1 MGIYKTMSLAKL
13 SGQKMKKEGKGS
25 CKESVSTFVFLT
37 LYTCVCVFLPL
48 EDMYIIRKTDTVL
61 SKWAADGFDAAADR
75 AFAVT
80 RSNVVCYLL
89 FHVRRG
95 SWFDARIERAVN
107 SP

>member
-1 MGIYKTMSLAKL
+1 M
-13 SGQKMKKEGKGS
+13 
-25 CKESVSTFVFLT
+25 
-37 LYTCVCVFLPL
+37 CVFLPL